1 MNETISITVTCSKN
15 IFINFKLNVR
25 PVLHL
30 VPAMVRATA
39 PAPAE
44 KKYYG
49 EINIYLNMTDGPP
62 FLMKRYEFA
71 NFTSIIPQLKKN
83 YAGNFIE
90 NIQDVLSMLQVILD
104 INQNPWLIL
113 GTTSSDSD
121 SGATPPTTPYYV
133 NLKTN
138 ESFWELPAGIHP
150 WTTRVNED
158 GRTYYVNSLTNEISW
173 NPQGET
179 HSSHV
184 LRDIIECLKTDK
196 TKSDLQS
203 EINKSL
209 ESLID
214 AKIMNTKI
222 DIVIVIRGHSYCDCG
237 SSDCGIEKPELEEDM
252 CLLTLS
258 LLRDSL
264 VVSTTRLMDDN
275 GSRIKKVFE
284 SSPSQSPT
292 VSSFVDVALE
302 LRSKRLV
309 NPRKVS
315 EKSIGVK
322 CGSARSASE
331 RRITFTEQFFFG
343 GMKEK
348 RFLEGIFMLTK
359 DTPEPVDISSWNEL
373 TTPSGMIKLYKDTN
387 EFQKKIIEFESEY
400 PQSTVLDLER
410 HFAAQANAAAAD
422 DEDAKAKAKAAEA
435 KAKAIEEFKKEWENL
450 QLQRGAFCI
459 SLGIE
464 KVDCMMSC
472 KGVDVMDLQKYYDNI
487 VHWER
492 IKKNFAFDY
501 FEDSQNGIE
510 EFMKEFQLGPDDPEN
525 KKIEGALMM
534 LSYKRKEQV
543 IKESEVK
550 SELIGRKVEPLI
562 IISRDYQL
570 VPSSYQQERSSNI
583 LKKLHQMFPGKKI
596 LVIFEGCRG
605 VPNDSGE
612 PYDSEDDSSSSK
624 KVGRRKVRRGG
635 KKQNIKK
642 QNMKSCKNK
651 IKKQNMKSCK
661 NKIKKQNMKSCK
673 NKK

>member
-30 VPAMVRATA
+30 VPAVVRA
-39 PAPAE
+39 PAPA
-44 KKYYG
+44 KKRYYG
-49 EINIYLNMTDGPP
+49 EINIYLNTTDGPP

-138 ESFWELPAGIHP
+138 ESFWELPGGIHP

-203 EINKSL
+203 EID
-209 ESLID
+209 D

-237 SSDCGIEKPELEEDM
+237 SSDCGIEKPNLEEDM
-252 CLLTLS
+252 CLLTLT
-258 LLRDSL
+258 LLRDIVMFNISQF
-264 VVSTTRLMDDN
+264 MNDN
-275 GSRIKKVFE
+275 GSRITKVFE

-309 NPRKVS
+309 FPQKVS

-322 CGSARSASE
+322 CGSASK
-331 RRITFTEQFFFG
+331 RITFTEQIFFG
-343 GMKEK
+343 GKKEK

-359 DTPEPVDISSWNEL
+359 DAPRPVDISSWNEL

-387 EFQKKIIEFESEY
+387 EFQKKIIEFESEH

-410 HFAAQANAAAAD
+410 HFAAAAD
-422 DEDAKAKAKAAEA
+422 DEDAKAKAAE
-435 KAKAIEEFKKEWENL
+435 AKAIEEFKKEWKYL

-459 SLGIE
+459 SLGIIE
-464 KVDCMMSC
+464 VEIEACMMSC

-487 VHWER
+487 VDWER
-492 IKKNFAFDY
+492 KNKIFAFDY

-510 EFMKEFQLGPDDPEN
+510 KFMKEFQLGPDDPKN

-534 LSYKRKEQV
+534 LSHKRKEQV
-543 IKESEVK
+543 IKK
-550 SELIGRKVEPLI
+550 SENINELTSRARVHYEEAEPLKFI
-562 IISRDYQL
+562 YGDYQL
-570 VPSSYQQERSSNI
+570 VPSSYQQVRSSDI
-583 LKKLHQMFPGKKI
+583 LKKLHLMFPRKK
-596 LVIFEGCRG
+596 
-605 VPNDSGE
+605 
-612 PYDSEDDSSSSK
+612 Y
-624 KVGRRKVRRGG
+624 
-635 KKQNIKK
+635 
-642 QNMKSCKNK
+642 
-651 IKKQNMKSCK
+651 
-661 NKIKKQNMKSCK
+661 
-673 NKK
+673 